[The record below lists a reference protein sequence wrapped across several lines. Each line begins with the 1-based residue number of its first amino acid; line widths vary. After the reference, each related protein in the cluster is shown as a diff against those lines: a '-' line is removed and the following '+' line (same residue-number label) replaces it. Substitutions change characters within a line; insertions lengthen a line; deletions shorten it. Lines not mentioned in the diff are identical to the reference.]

1 MNVMFLFCCNKY
13 TGCQPGDEKL
23 INNDDQIETA
33 DGKAPAR
40 LRDVAYEDLKGR
52 LIRGAFPPGHKLTV
66 RGVAE
71 DLGLSSTPAREAI
84 NRLTQEGVLIFAGPK
99 TVVVPSLTREAL
111 DEVTAMRLALEGL
124 AAFKGAAHATE
135 ETIRRLRSLQKS
147 INEALDRRDYV
158 AVLASNRE
166 FHFTL
171 YQLSNMPTL
180 VATIETLW
188 LRTGAAFHDLYPEFA
203 ESRFGVHNHLAAIE
217 SLALRDAEGVRAA
230 IESDIRDG
238 YRRLRRAAAERS
250 HKDSSF

>member
-1 MNVMFLFCCNKY
+1 MFHFCCNKCAA
-13 TGCQPGDEKL
+13 CQPGDTKL
-23 INNDDQIETA
+23 INDDDQIETA
-33 DGKAPAR
+33 DSKTPTR
-40 LRDVAYEDLKGR
+40 LRDVAYEDLKER

-71 DLGLSSTPAREAI
+71 ELGLSSTPAREAI
-84 NRLTQEGVLIFAGPK
+84 NRLTQEGVLVFAGPK

-124 AAFKGAAHATE
+124 AAFRGVANATE
-135 ETIRRLRSLQKS
+135 ETVTRLRSLQES
-147 INEALDRRDYV
+147 INAALDRRDYV

-171 YQLSNMPTL
+171 YELSNMPTL

-203 ESRFGVHNHLAAIE
+203 ESRFGVHNHLAVIE
-217 SLALRDAEGVRAA
+217 SLALGDAEGVRAA

-238 YRRLRRAAAERS
+238 YRRLRRAEAERWQ
-250 HKDSSF
+250 KESSTS